1 MMRETACCA
10 TVSQSVEKRQR
21 FIFVD
26 RVFKCLWD
34 KKRNEERE
42 IERYYSILLTK
53 QLSRFVI
60 LTWISIKEIWGS
72 SASTPYACVAA
83 NTWGQSESLSAN
95 VFSIAATNDNPLISD
110 VPLSSSSVITI
121 ESEVDACRATLIW
134 NSNLRLDSFLSCFE
148 RVKIYFPT
156 CRRFCRNELAF
167 SPILSVFDIWVE
179 IRDIVPIVADLAGT

>member
-1 MMRETACCA
+1 MCKTACCT
-10 TVSQSVEKRQR
+10 TVSQSVEERQR

-26 RVFKCLWD
+26 RIFKCLYD
-34 KKRNEERE
+34 KKEMEKERE
-42 IERYYSILLTK
+42 RERERKRNYSILLTK

-110 VPLSSSSVITI
+110 VPLSNSSVITI

-134 NSNLRLDSFLSCFE
+134 NSYLRFDP
-148 RVKIYFPT
+148 FP
-156 CRRFCRNELAF
+156 FVSKE
-167 SPILSVFDIWVE
+167 
-179 IRDIVPIVADLAGT
+179 